1 MARKKRTKEKKDE
14 LKPKVAK
21 PKGPI
26 DVERQCGVML
36 PHGQP
41 CGRSLCCKRH
51 SMNAKRAVPGRS
63 LPYDMLPA
71 TYREKNFL
79 LRISLRA
86 QAGRSVASAS
96 SRRATITRVLL
107 HPLKV
112 ILVS

>member
-1 MARKKRTKEKKDE
+1 MARNKRTKQKKDE

-36 PHGQP
+36 PHGQL

-63 LPYDMLPA
+63 LPYEMLLA
-71 TYREKNFL
+71 TYQERNWAK
-79 LRISLRA
+79 
-86 QAGRSVASAS
+86 QQK
-96 SRRATITRVLL
+96 ATIDANA
-107 HPLKV
+107 PLEDEDEANQAAV
-112 ILVS
+112 

>member
-1 MARKKRTKEKKDE
+1 MARNKRTKKKKDE

-51 SMNAKRAVPGRS
+51 STKAKRAVPGRS
-63 LPYDMLPA
+63 LPYEILLA
-71 TYREKNFL
+71 KYRERNWAK
-79 LRISLRA
+79 
-86 QAGRSVASAS
+86 QQK
-96 SRRATITRVLL
+96 ATIDANA
-107 HPLKV
+107 PLEDEDEANQAAV
-112 ILVS
+112 